1 MTNGTLREV
10 WPWHSKSKTR
20 KITRKNG
27 LLYKLIFM
35 LVNNQ
40 NYLQTFLNTNE
51 ITKFEKVLGKAVLHK
66 IVTLKMEWNPYH
78 WVQVFFHEV
87 EHKI

>member
-1 MTNGTLREV
+1 
-10 WPWHSKSKTR
+10 
-20 KITRKNG
+20 
-27 LLYKLIFM
+27 M

-40 NYLQTFLNTNE
+40 NYLPTFLNTNE

-78 WVQVFFHEV
+78 
-87 EHKI
+87 